1 VELFHVSWQ
10 HRVIETKHLYIIVFS
25 SNVTKLPKTYH
36 VIKPYEHNNG
46 ENAYVCA
53 CMHAHV
59 CIFMCKCVHVEAC
72 GRERQGSKTIQEHDK

>member
-10 HRVIETKHLYIIVFS
+10 HREIETKQLNIIVFS

-36 VIKPYEHNNG
+36 VIRPYEHNNG

-53 CMHAHV
+53 CMHMSAILCANV
-59 CIFMCKCVHVEAC
+59 CM
-72 GRERQGSKTIQEHDK
+72 